1 MIIQLYYYVRRFWLF
16 SFLLLLNLN
25 ATEVIAAR
33 SLFET
38 TEIGASYLVQAQNPD
53 GGWPLIAGGESDVEI
68 TALVMQALM
77 FTGWGTGSSVIRR
90 GVVYLIAQ
98 QKEDGSWNGNTV
110 HTTFVLMALAQAG
123 TDAEARFKGLKW
135 LKGVQNEDG
144 SWGREIYQ
152 PGNPLYTGAILAGL
166 RRLGFKQSF
175 SPIPKATSWLE
186 KRINVDGG
194 WSLARGGRSNVL
206 VTSWVLQGLSLVY
219 DIDAQLAWLK
229 QMQNKDGG
237 FGIRKSEPSDPE
249 ITAYAILALVAG
261 GDPLNTDKVAIG
273 YLREIQQEDGSFVS
287 ATPIEIKTPK
297 ANLQTTS
304 FVLWAIYA
312 RQAEES
318 SE

>member
-1 MIIQLYYYVRRFWLF
+1 MKIHLYCHIRRFWLC

-25 ATEVIAAR
+25 TSKVIAVR
-33 SLFET
+33 SIFET

-53 GGWPLIAGGESDVEI
+53 GGWPLIAGGESDVEV

-77 FTGWGTGSSVIRR
+77 FTGWGSGSSVIRR
-90 GVVYLIAQ
+90 GVVYLTSRQI
-98 QKEDGSWNGNTV
+98 EDGSWNGNTV
-110 HTTFVLMALAQAG
+110 HTTFVLMALGQAG
-123 TDAEARFKGLKW
+123 TDAEVRFKGLKW
-135 LKGVQNEDG
+135 LKGIQNEDG
-144 SWGREIYQ
+144 SWGRKMYQ
-152 PGNPLYTGAILAGL
+152 PGNPLYTGAVLTGL
-166 RRLGFKQSF
+166 RRLGFKQNF
-175 SPIPKATSWLE
+175 SPIPKAARWLE

-194 WSLARGGRSNVL
+194 WSLARGGKSDAL
-206 VTSWVLQGLSLVY
+206 VTSWVLPGLSLVF

-237 FGIRKSEPSDPE
+237 FGIQKSEPSDPE

-287 ATPIEIKTPK
+287 ATPIEFKTPK

-312 RQAEES
+312 RKAEEG